1 VPEHRRAKAAV
12 DAVIDEVG
20 STLATSGWRRRDLG
34 MVFSWEETFTLNIG
48 GGILAT
54 LEIQHLLSWGS
65 ANTEW
70 PAAVMFDL
78 GVGLE
83 PALGLMPLLTLQP
96 TASLLYS
103 PVAGAQTLLHKF
115 QIADE
120 HSVPDVA
127 ARICAYVDEHAT
139 SFAAGFA
146 DADAIARALEREV
159 DGSTT
164 DSRQWWYER
173 LLTVLL
179 AMGRTGDA
187 AARLPAYRDRFATD
201 PANRRARRFARQVA
215 RRIHAMPDPIPPAEE
230 TLALLPP
237 RPRPGE
243 RKRKSFAESRARSQ
257 IDRAV
262 WDEVRKHAKG
272 RTAAELRT
280 MLAEAYAARGVDRG
294 PMTIAVQADLIT
306 VRQRPF
312 GALTMTARALGIGA
326 EVVLHVVDIFREPE
340 SAGAA
345 LSRPPDRAAFDVP
358 TGSIGDIAVELDTSA
373 RDWLDLV
380 HAEALRIGPIAYPYV
395 WLTRSRDADNRVVT
409 VNIGER
415 AVGTVPATDATPF
428 EPYFRAGDLFDED
441 PVVRG
446 LLLRTTD
453 GIHVLEIPLPDP
465 TKLAGRDVLSPPEDP
480 HVEPD
485 QNAEAN
491 ADDADD

>member
-1 VPEHRRAKAAV
+1 VPVDRKARAAV
-12 DAVIDEVG
+12 DAVIEHVG
-20 STLATSGWRRRDLG
+20 SSLATSGWRRRNLG
-34 MVFSWEETFTLNIG
+34 MQFSLEETFTLDVG

-54 LEIQHLLSWGS
+54 MEIQHDHSWSWGS
-65 ANTEW
+65 TDVEL
-70 PAAVMFDL
+70 PTYVVFDL
-78 GVGLE
+78 GVGFE
-83 PALGLMPLLTLQP
+83 PALSLMPLLTLQP
-96 TASLLYS
+96 IAPLLHS
-103 PVAGAQTLLHKF
+103 PVAGARALHRKF
-115 QIADE
+115 EIVDE
-120 HSVPDVA
+120 RSAPDVA
-127 ARICAYVDEHAT
+127 AQICAFVNEHAT

-146 DADAIARALEREV
+146 DADAIARRLEHAV
-159 DGSTT
+159 DAGS
-164 DSRQWWYER
+164 DEPRQWRYER

-179 AMGRTGDA
+179 ATGRTDDA
-187 AARLPAYRDRFATD
+187 AARLPGYRDQYATD
-201 PANRRARRFARQVA
+201 SANRRARRFARQVA
-215 RRIHAMPDPIPPAEE
+215 RRIVDMPDPIPPVEE
-230 TLALLPP
+230 TLAVLPP
-237 RPRPGE
+237 RPRRGE

-262 WDEVRKHAKG
+262 GDEVRKRAKG

-280 MLAEAYAARGVDRG
+280 MLAEAYAVRGVDRG

-326 EVVLHVVDIFREPE
+326 EVVGHVIDIFRERE
-340 SAGAA
+340 SAEGPS
-345 LSRPPDRAAFDVP
+345 SRPPDRAAFDVP
-358 TGSIGDIAVELDTSA
+358 TGSIGDIAVEVNESA
-373 RDWLDLV
+373 RDWLDRV
-380 HAEALRIGPIAYPYV
+380 HAEALRIGPIAHPYV

-415 AVGTVPATDATPF
+415 AVGTVPTTDAAPF

-453 GIHVLEIPLPDP
+453 GVHVLEIPLPDP

-480 HVEPD
+480 PFEPD

-491 ADDADD
+491 ADV